1 MRNEYDFG
9 KALKYIAF
17 DLETTTGKHN
27 LGRQFAETLDKAA
40 VASADWFMEHREKYH
55 FRNRKYTKESLV
67 ERMYLES
74 YEIMRLR
81 KHMRQ
86 LIKEHYIDVLVHL
99 ITVGADEVHTP
110 EEVGAAIAYDYAQDR
125 ISRCKTK

>member
-17 DLETTTGKHN
+17 DLETTTGKYNFGQH
-27 LGRQFAETLDKAA
+27 FTETLDKAA
-40 VASADWFMEHREKYH
+40 VAGADWFMEHRGKYH
-55 FRNRKYTKESLV
+55 FRNRVYTKESLA

-81 KHMRQ
+81 KHLRQ
-86 LIKEHYIDVLVHL
+86 LIKEHYIDVFVCL
-99 ITVGADEVHTP
+99 ITVGADETHSP
-110 EEVGAAIAYDYAQDR
+110 DEVGVAIAYDFMQDLVNK
-125 ISRCKTK
+125 CKTK